1 VLETNGEDQKLLYV
15 YEDCFCT
22 PGTTMPVGEKK
33 LTLHAYLMSVVVA
46 VKVSEDWCTEDEFVV
61 LRLPSYTYL

>member
-1 VLETNGEDQKLLYV
+1 
-15 YEDCFCT
+15 
-22 PGTTMPVGEKK
+22 MPVGEKK